1 MRSKRLTTLA
11 VNLMLVAV
19 TLTAAAYLVPSLLGY
34 ERYVITGGSMSGAI
48 ERGSVVFSRAVPAE
62 DLRVGD
68 VITYQP
74 PAESGV
80 TTLVTHRIVRIGRD
94 DVGRQV
100 LRTQGDANPD
110 PDPWRFTLTDDE
122 QAVVQVSV
130 PYVGYALIA
139 LADRDT
145 RMLVIGVPAGLV
157 GLVSLGQLVGA
168 LRSRL
173 RPPAGTTVVTA
184 GPL

>member
-1 MRSKRLTTLA
+1 MAPRPTSLA
-11 VNLMLVAV
+11 VNLALVTI
-19 TLTAAAYLVPSLLGY
+19 TLLAAAYVVPSFLGY
-34 ERYVITGGSMSGAI
+34 ERYVITGGSMSGAF
-48 ERGSVVFSRAVPAE
+48 ERGSVVFSRTVPAE

-68 VITYQP
+68 VITYLP
-74 PAESGV
+74 PPSSGV
-80 TTLVTHRIVRIGRD
+80 SDLVTHRIVGIGTD

-122 QAVVQVSV
+122 QAVVAFHV
-130 PYVGYALIA
+130 PYAGHALIA

-145 RMLVIGVPAGLV
+145 RILLVGVPAGLV

-168 LRSRL
+168 LRSRS
-173 RPPAGTTVVTA
+173 RSSTGTATAAA
-184 GPL
+184 GPF